1 MEDAQHVTT
10 LNHLIADQIEHYLDQ
25 HPGLSATVVLTAV
38 GEAFVNLGVQQM
50 GQDYTLNLCQQL
62 QEAIKQSRQ

>member
-1 MEDAQHVTT
+1 MEDAQHVTA
-10 LNHLIADQIEHYLDQ
+10 LNHLIADQIEHYFDQ
-25 HPGLSATVVLTAV
+25 HPGLPATVVLAAV